1 MDIQDMRPTAEKLLD
16 LPLFAKHTACQQEK
30 MREWLLMLGEPSGER
45 ANKDEIVFMHW
56 NSNPLLPPPTPRDS
70 ERKEEKCDV
79 QQTPAG
85 TKRALTPTDDLTSAP
100 LKCFGMPTM
109 PKCVTQDKK
118 DADAETRNTK
128 ARCI

>member
-1 MDIQDMRPTAEKLLD
+1 MDMQDMRPTAEKLLD

-30 MREWLLMLGEPSGER
+30 MRAWLLMLGEPSGER

-79 QQTPAG
+79 ARQHTPAG
-85 TKRALTPTDDLTSAP
+85 TKRALTPSDDLSSAP
-100 LKCFGMPTM
+100 LKCFGMPKCSSL
-109 PKCVTQDKK
+109 PK
-118 DADAETRNTK
+118 
-128 ARCI
+128 I